1 MGVNFPTRSQ
11 TKTSLAKAVMYPKHF
26 FVDRVVK
33 KIKGSG
39 EKIAHQG

>member
-11 TKTSLAKAVMYPKHF
+11 TKISLAKAVTYARHF
-26 FVDRVVK
+26 FVDRVGK